1 MVLTQSKNFM
11 PIILFDGVCNF
22 CNRTVNIILKYDQD
36 GHFKFAP
43 SQSIG
48 GIGVLQKFNL
58 NQTSTASVIL
68 IENDKVYTKT
78 DAVIQI
84 ATHLKGWPRLFSIIK
99 FIPKPIRDFG
109 YDLVA
114 KNRYT
119 LFGKRETC
127 RIPDES
133 TRHRFLA

>member
-1 MVLTQSKNFM
+1 M

-22 CNRTVNIILKYDQD
+22 CNRSINIILDHDQD
-36 GHFKFAP
+36 AHFQFAA
-43 SQSIG
+43 SQSNA
-48 GIGVLQKFNL
+48 GINLLQQFKL
-58 NQTSTASVIL
+58 DQKASASVIL
-68 IENDKVYTKT
+68 IDNEKVYTKT

-84 ATHLKGWPRLFSIIK
+84 AIHLKGWPSLFSIIK

-109 YDLVA
+109 YDLIA

-133 TRHRFLA
+133 NRHRFLA

>member
-1 MVLTQSKNFM
+1 M

-36 GHFKFAP
+36 AHFQFAP
-43 SQSIG
+43 SQSNAAIG
-48 GIGVLQKFNL
+48 IMQAFKLDQKA
-58 NQTSTASVIL
+58 SASVIL
-68 IENDKVYTKT
+68 IDQEKVYTKT

-84 ATHLKGWPRLFSIIK
+84 ATHLKGWPRLFIGLK
-99 FIPKPIRDFG
+99 FIPKYIRDFG

-114 KNRYT
+114 KNRYAI
-119 LFGKRETC
+119 FGKRETC

-133 TRHRFLA
+133 IRHRFLA

>member
-1 MVLTQSKNFM
+1 MTM
-11 PIILFDGVCNF
+11 PIILFDGICNF
-22 CNRTVNIILKYDQD
+22 CNRTVNIILKHDQVA
-36 GHFKFAP
+36 KFQFAA

-48 GIGVLQKFNL
+48 GIGLLQKFNL

-68 IENDKVYTKT
+68 IDNDKVYTKT

-84 ATHLKGWPRLFSIIK
+84 ANRLSGWPRLFIGLK
-99 FIPKPIRDFG
+99 FIPKFIRDFG

-114 KNRYT
+114 KNRYK

-127 RIPDES
+127 RMPEVS
-133 TRHRFLA
+133 ERNRFLE

>member
-1 MVLTQSKNFM
+1 M

-22 CNRTVNIILKYDQD
+22 CNRTVNIILEHDKEA
-36 GHFKFAP
+36 KFQFAA

-48 GIGVLQKFNL
+48 GIGLLQKFNL
-58 NQTSTASVIL
+58 NQTSAASVIL
-68 IENDKVYTKT
+68 IDNDKVYIKT

-84 ATHLKGWPRLFSIIK
+84 ANQLKGWLRLFRLIK

-114 KNRYT
+114 KNRYA

-133 TRHRFLA
+133 VRHRFLA